1 MDQGKEISFGSGS
14 GIGGE
19 TKDSES
25 KCPTPG
31 ESHPPFSFL
40 RPGWGARSRC
50 KGNLNRLFWGLLGEG

>member
-31 ESHPPFSFL
+31 ESHPPSPFQGL
-40 RPGWGARSRC
+40 AGAHGRC